1 MARLALL
8 AYSLLFYLAMPLVWL
23 RLLWRGRRQ
32 PAYRQQHFGERHAL
46 YPASAALWAAAV
58 DLVACRFGR

>member
-32 PAYRQQHFGERHAL
+32 PAYRQHFGERHG
-46 YPASAALWAAAV
+46 SIHKRCAV
-58 DLVACRFGR
+58 GSGR